1 MAINT
6 NVVRVGVLDPSG
18 QPARFTLSIFGIPTE
33 KFYESPGGGNPI
45 LEALLE
51 QRNYQ
56 RSVDAVSVDEGEDSL
71 YTAGYSS
78 SMFMVHEVHRD
89 ELCPPHIVLER
100 SDLAN
105 DF

>member
-18 QPARFTLSIFGIPTE
+18 RPARFTLSIFGIPTRNLME
-33 KFYESPGGGNPI
+33 IPGGGNVV

-51 QRNYQ
+51 QRMMN
-56 RSVDAVSVDEGEDSL
+56 RTSPDRGVSL
-71 YTAGYSS
+71 YEIGYSS
-78 SMFMVHEVHRD
+78 SVFMVEEVHSD
-89 ELCPPHIVLER
+89 ELRPPRVIIER